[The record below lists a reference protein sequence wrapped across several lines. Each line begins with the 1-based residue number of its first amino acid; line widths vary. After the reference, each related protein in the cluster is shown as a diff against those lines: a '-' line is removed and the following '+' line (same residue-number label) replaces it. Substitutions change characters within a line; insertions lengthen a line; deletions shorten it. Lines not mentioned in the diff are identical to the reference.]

1 MEHRLDPWLVAAVL
15 TILGASMLT
24 LGTLDSALLGRQLLW
39 LALGL
44 GLGTAAATL
53 NGVLLSRV
61 AGVLW
66 VGAVLSLAAVLAFG
80 TVRGGTRGWFALGGF
95 TVQPSEF
102 ARVAVAVAAAALA
115 ARFSGERLLL
125 KEALLLGVAVGIPV
139 ALVLMEP
146 DLGVALTYL
155 PILGT
160 LLLLGGL
167 PRRVW
172 AALAVVGL
180 LAVGAAWQWALA
192 GYQKERV
199 LTVLDPGRD
208 PYGAGY
214 QVRQSKI
221 AVGSGEVAGTGLG
234 RGGQSVL
241 RFLPARHTDFAFA
254 VWAEATG
261 FLGSA
266 ALLVAYAV
274 LLWRIARIGLALEE
288 RFGLLFCAAVL
299 GWVGFQVVVNAGM
312 VVGWLPTTGI
322 TLPLFS
328 YGGSS
333 LLSTLVA
340 LGLVQGL
347 WRHRMVNR

>member
-1 MEHRLDPWLVAAVL
+1 MEHRLDPWLVAATL
-15 TILGASMLT
+15 MILGASILT
-24 LGTLDSALLGRQLLW
+24 LGTLDPALLGRQLLW
-39 LALGL
+39 MALGL
-44 GLGTAAATL
+44 GLGALAATL
-53 NGVLLSRV
+53 DGVLLAR
-61 AGVLW
+61 AAAALW
-66 VGAVLSLAAVLAFG
+66 VGAVLSLAAVLVFG

-102 ARVAVAVAAAALA
+102 ARVAVAAAAAALA
-115 ARFSGERLLL
+115 ARFSETGLRL
-125 KEALLLGVAVGIPV
+125 KEVVLLVLAVAVPV
-139 ALVLMEP
+139 VLVLMEP

-155 PILGT
+155 PILGV
-160 LLLLGGL
+160 LLYLGRL
-167 PRRVW
+167 PRGVW
-172 AALAVVGL
+172 LALAVAGL
-180 LAVGAAWQWALA
+180 LIAGAAWEWALA
-192 GYQKERV
+192 PYQKERV

-221 AVGSGEVAGTGLG
+221 AVGSGEMLGTGLG

-261 FLGSA
+261 FLGSV
-266 ALLVAYAV
+266 ALLAAYAV
-274 LLWRIARIGLALEE
+274 LLWRIARIGLGLED
-288 RFGLLFCAAVL
+288 RFGLLFSASVL
-299 GWVGFQVVVNAGM
+299 GWVGFQIVVNTGM

-333 LLSTLVA
+333 LLSSLVA

-347 WRHRMVNR
+347 WRHRIVNR